1 MTAHLA
7 VDFGTTNTVVAV
19 AEGGG
24 VRVLHLPGLTR
35 EQPNDQSPLVP
46 SAVHVSEAVRRRWFF
61 LQRERRVCVG
71 QAALNQDYAGH
82 AAQARQFA
90 QGFKPLLAA
99 QPHRPLLRG
108 AAADLSAR
116 EVSFLFLQ
124 GLLSSVRAQH
134 RLRAFDLTMPVPVG
148 SYEAYRAELRALARR
163 LGVRRFRTVDE
174 PVAAAIGYGV
184 SIGREGTLLVV
195 DFGGGTL
202 DLAAVRLGPSAAD
215 GGGVPVLAKHME
227 ALGGD
232 DVDGWLLEHLLGA
245 GFWGDAPGPPE
256 WQYDARWEVMRVKEQ
271 VSREGEAEFRWRGVR
286 RGLGLAEFTDLLA
299 RRGLYDRLRAAL
311 GEVRRQLAEGGHPMP
326 DEVLLVGGST
336 LLPGVAA
343 AVDGAFPESVV
354 RHDPATVFTAVAVGA
369 AHFASGVPV
378 DDFTYHDYGLAVQN
392 AQTRTVEYELLVPR
406 RTRYPTAPDLAVRYY
421 ADYPGMTDIGFHVS
435 EVGRLGQSSVLWEVR
450 PNGASY
456 WRPECEAGR
465 ACLVALNPAD
475 APLPLRPAGKGTS
488 PRLRVT
494 YGVNADR
501 WLCVTVEDLVRRETL
516 RRAEPVVRLR

>member
-1 MTAHLA
+1 MTARLA
-7 VDFGTTNTVVAV
+7 VDFGTTNSVVAV
-19 AEGGG
+19 AENGG
-24 VRVLHLPGLTR
+24 VRVLRLPGLTR

-46 SAVHVSEAVRRRWFF
+46 SAVHVSEIVRRRLF
-61 LQRERRVCVG
+61 LPHSERRVCVG
-71 QAALNQDYAGH
+71 QQALNQDYGGY
-82 AAQARQFA
+82 AAQSRALA
-90 QGFKPLLAA
+90 QGFKPLLAG
-99 QPHRPLLRG
+99 QPHRPLLR
-108 AAADLSAR
+108 AADADFSAR
-116 EVSFLFLQ
+116 EVSFLFLR
-124 GLLSSVRAQH
+124 GLLAAVRAQH
-134 RLRAFDLTMPVPVG
+134 RLRATDLTVPVPVG
-148 SYEAYRAELRALARR
+148 SYETYRAELRAIARR

-184 SIGREGTLLVV
+184 SIAREETLLVV

-202 DLAAVRLGPSAAD
+202 DLAAVGLGPAVAEGSAA
-215 GGGVPVLAKHME
+215 PVLAKLMV

-232 DVDGWLLEHLLGA
+232 DVDGWLLAHFLG
-245 GFWGDAPGPPE
+245 DPLDLPE
-256 WQYDARWEVMRVKEQ
+256 WRYDAKWEVMRVKEE
-271 VSREGEAEFRWRGVR
+271 VSREGRAEFRWRGVR
-286 RGLGLAEFTDLLA
+286 RGLDLGEFTDLLT

-311 GEVRRQLAEGGHPMP
+311 GEIRRQLADGGHPPP

-343 AVDGAFPESVV
+343 AVDEAFPESVV

-369 AHFASGVPV
+369 AHFASGVSV
-378 DDFTYHDYGLAVQN
+378 DDYTYHDYGLAVQN
-392 AQTRTVEYELLVPR
+392 ERTRTVEYELLVPR

-435 EVGRLGQSSVLWEVR
+435 EVGRLGQSPVPWEVR

-456 WRPECEAGR
+456 WQPQSEAGR

-501 WLCVTVEDLVRRETL
+501 WLCVTVDDLVRRETL